1 MKRTQPLIRIFDLGF
16 ALAFAFAAAVSLL
29 CHDNPFL
36 DMGAL
41 QLAAV
46 TLLLGAAVLLGTG
59 LWRKYGR
66 VPGREKIAVGA
77 MLCLYFAAQLIFGL
91 LMQVG
96 MEHTWDYAVVC
107 RAARDFVLDGVPPGD
122 YFALFSN
129 NGPLFWVYVG
139 FFSLQHLF
147 GITNFMPGLVL
158 FNAAAVNLALLFY
171 YLCARRLF
179 GSKWAL
185 AALLAAMLHPA
196 LLLYTPIAYTDT
208 LTLPFVTG
216 ALLLWLRARAA
227 QEEGR
232 QAMCPAI
239 GAFLLAAAGAALK
252 FSVAILAVAFLID
265 LLLLW
270 RGRARFAALAAC
282 LGCFALLWTGI
293 GAASRAAMPD
303 FEEEGVPFTHWIMM
317 GLHGNGGY
325 WDPDYQLTLQYDSY
339 EDRAAFTRQEILR
352 RLQEMGPSG
361 LAVHTVE
368 KLSYIVSDGCC
379 YAQEKLNRSLL
390 YINPLHRFIIPGEA
404 YSGFLYYAADG
415 YQLLLWILCAAGGLM
430 AFLRR
435 DAKEAVIQLACFG
448 LLLFLLIWEARS
460 RYLVNFLPLYLLCAF
475 APLAGRQ
482 MSAER
487 EADEHT

>member
-1 MKRTQPLIRIFDLGF
+1 MREGHPLIRVFDLVFALTF
-16 ALAFAFAAAVSLL
+16 ALAAGISLL

-36 DMGAL
+36 EMGIP

-46 TLLLGAAVLLGTG
+46 TVLLGAAVLLGTA
-59 LWRKYGR
+59 LWRKYGSAPR
-66 VPGREKIAVGA
+66 REKLLVGA
-77 MLCLYFAAQLIFGL
+77 LLGIYFAAQLVFGL

-107 RAARDFVLDGVPPGD
+107 RAARDFVLDGTQPGD

-129 NGPLFWVYVG
+129 NGPLFWLYVG

-147 GITNFMPGLVL
+147 GITNFMPGLVIL
-158 FNAAAVNLALLFY
+158 NAAAVNLSLGLY
-171 YLCARRLF
+171 YLCARRLL
-179 GSKWAL
+179 GAKWAL
-185 AALLAAMLHPA
+185 PALLAAMVHPA

-216 ALLLWLRARAA
+216 ALLFWLRARAA
-227 QEEGR
+227 QSEGR
-232 QAMCPAI
+232 SALRPAAA
-239 GAFLLAAAGAALK
+239 AFARVAAGAALK

-270 RGRARFAALAAC
+270 RGRVRFAAAALC
-282 LGCFALLWTGI
+282 LGCFVLLWSGI

-325 WDPDYQLTLQYDSY
+325 WDPDYQLTLQYGSY
-339 EDRAAFTRQEILR
+339 EERAAFTRAEILR
-352 RLQEMGPSG
+352 RLEEMGPSG
-361 LAVHTVE
+361 LAAHTVE

-379 YAQEKLNRSLL
+379 YAQEKLNRNPL

-415 YQLLLWILCAAGGLM
+415 YQLLLWTLCAVGGLL

-435 DAKEAVIQLACFG
+435 DGRGAVVRLACFG
-448 LLLFLLIWEARS
+448 LLLFLLLWEARS
-460 RYLVNFLPLYLLCAF
+460 RYLVNFLPLYLLCAA
-475 APLAGRQ
+475 APLARLRGERNGEEIRQ
-482 MSAER
+482 
-487 EADEHT
+487 